1 MWMAGLQND
10 WAVGE
15 MGECVLLVGIA
26 GRDSVDGGVRAKL
39 ANGKRCL

>member
-1 MWMAGLQND
+1 MWMTGLQND

-15 MGECVLLVGIA
+15 MGECVLLVGTA
-26 GRDSVDGGVRAKL
+26 GRDSVMAVYGQSF